1 MFMKDAFG
9 SNLKSLRTEK
19 KLSQAALAKMTGV
32 TQQCISEWEKSN
44 MEPTLSNLWT
54 LSDIFEIS
62 IDELV
67 GKKEF

>member
-1 MFMKDAFG
+1 MKTSFG
-9 SNLKSLRTEK
+9 KNLKSLRTEN
-19 KLSQAALAKMTGV
+19 KLSQAKLARMIGV
-32 TQQCISEWEKSN
+32 TQQCVSEWEKSN
-44 MEPTLSNLWT
+44 MEPTLSNLWM

>member
-1 MFMKDAFG
+1 MINSFG
-9 SNLKSLRTEK
+9 NNLKSLRKEN
-19 KLSQAALAKMTGV
+19 KLSQAKLAEMIGV
-32 TQQCISEWEKSN
+32 TQQCVSEWEKSN